1 MSTKSALR
9 ADLDA
14 EDRKTL
20 AEDRKRMERLG
31 KGSQLDD
38 WLAFGPGLLIRRRLA
53 KNIAGLAE
61 TDPAK
66 GHRYSRAFKEQME
79 MDGLYDR
86 TTKSDVM
93 KSTFTAVLWFYDDE
107 KLEERRR
114 EILEE
119 IRRNMTPGQRA
130 RFNSPISAQ
139 QRVLDELRTRGLA
152 PAKKPRA
159 PKPANDL
166 DQANARIVELEEEL
180 KSARSIAPVTD
191 IAEHAAE
198 PTDQV
203 GTTVDLQAYLEKRVN
218 ADGPSI
224 PSTGSPSSAD
234 PVPSNSAERKVLRR
248 KKRAQRSGCSAVRPP
263 SKTPKRRFT
272 DVTTR
277 PRKAWRSFRVRPKRS
292 CPRSAGS
299 SKRCDR
305 ACSASSHHRDRSAS
319 KIG

>member
-1 MSTKSALR
+1 MSTKSLLR
-9 ADLDA
+9 ADLVA
-14 EDRKTL
+14 KDRKTL

-31 KGSQLDD
+31 KGGQLDD

-66 GHRYSRAFKEQME
+66 GRRYSRAFKEQME

-86 TTKSDVM
+86 TTNAKSDVM

-152 PAKKPRA
+152 PAKKLRA

-180 KSARSIAPVTD
+180 ESARSIAPVTD

-198 PTDQV
+198 PTDPV
-203 GTTVDLQAYLEKRVN
+203 VATVDLQAYLEKRVN

-234 PVPSNSAERKVLRR
+234 PAPSGSAEPLALRCATGDGNYEAFKSRWVQYCEADFAALPAAMQTRFVTEVLGMSVPYGGTSRR
-248 KKRAQRSGCSAVRPP
+248 VSPP
-263 SKTPKRRFT
+263 PPPFSVELAAMMR
-272 DVTTR
+272 
-277 PRKAWRSFRVRPKRS
+277 
-292 CPRSAGS
+292 GL
-299 SKRCDR
+299 
-305 ACSASSHHRDRSAS
+305 
-319 KIG
+319 

>member
-1 MSTKSALR
+1 MSTKCALR

-20 AEDRKRMERLG
+20 AEDRKRMERLR

-66 GHRYSRAFKEQME
+66 GRRYSRAFKQQME
-79 MDGLYDR
+79 QDGLYDR

-107 KLEERRR
+107 KLEERRM

-152 PAKKPRA
+152 VAKKPRA

-198 PTDQV
+198 PTDPAV
-203 GTTVDLQAYLEKRVN
+203 TTVDSQAYLEKRVN
-218 ADGPSI
+218 AYGP
-224 PSTGSPSSAD
+224 PSTGADPQGSSAG
-234 PVPSNSAERKVLRR
+234 PPGLRR
-248 KKRAQRSGCSAVRPP
+248 PHGDGNFEAFKSLWGHYCAADFAALPVAMQTRFVTEVLAFHAFEPSYASTRDAV
-263 SKTPKRRFT
+263 FA
-272 DVTTR
+272 VN
-277 PRKAWRSFRVRPKRS
+277 VRNF
-292 CPRSAGS
+292 
-299 SKRCDR
+299 
-305 ACSASSHHRDRSAS
+305 
-319 KIG
+319 

>member
-79 MDGLYDR
+79 MDGLYD
-86 TTKSDVM
+86 
-93 KSTFTAVLWFYDDE
+93 STFTAVLRFYDDE

-119 IRRNMTPGQRA
+119 IGRNMTPGQRA
-130 RFNSPISAQ
+130 GSTRRSRLNS
-139 QRVLDELRTRGLA
+139 
-152 PAKKPRA
+152 
-159 PKPANDL
+159 
-166 DQANARIVELEEEL
+166 
-180 KSARSIAPVTD
+180 
-191 IAEHAAE
+191 
-198 PTDQV
+198 
-203 GTTVDLQAYLEKRVN
+203 
-218 ADGPSI
+218 
-224 PSTGSPSSAD
+224 GS
-234 PVPSNSAERKVLRR
+234 
-248 KKRAQRSGCSAVRPP
+248 
-263 SKTPKRRFT
+263 
-272 DVTTR
+272 
-277 PRKAWRSFRVRPKRS
+277 
-292 CPRSAGS
+292 
-299 SKRCDR
+299 
-305 ACSASSHHRDRSAS
+305 
-319 KIG
+319 

>member
-66 GHRYSRAFKEQME
+66 GHRYSRAFKQQME

-198 PTDQV
+198 
-203 GTTVDLQAYLEKRVN
+203 RVN

-224 PSTGSPSSAD
+224 PSTGSPSLAD
-234 PVPSNSAERKVLRR
+234 PQSSSAEPPGLRRTNGDGNFEAFRSRWVQYCAADFAVLPAAMQARFVTEVLSVPSGDPS
-248 KKRAQRSGCSAVRPP
+248 PP
-263 SKTPKRRFT
+263 SLPFS
-272 DVTTR
+272 VQL
-277 PRKAWRSFRVRPKRS
+277 
-292 CPRSAGS
+292 
-299 SKRCDR
+299 
-305 ACSASSHHRDRSAS
+305 ASMMNR
-319 KIG
+319 

>member
-66 GHRYSRAFKEQME
+66 GHRYSRGFKEQME

-119 IRRNMTPGQRA
+119 IRRNMTPGQRG
-130 RFNSPISAQ
+130 RFSA
-139 QRVLDELRTRGLA
+139 VA
-152 PAKKPRA
+152 PA
-159 PKPANDL
+159 
-166 DQANARIVELEEEL
+166 
-180 KSARSIAPVTD
+180 
-191 IAEHAAE
+191 
-198 PTDQV
+198 
-203 GTTVDLQAYLEKRVN
+203 
-218 ADGPSI
+218 
-224 PSTGSPSSAD
+224 
-234 PVPSNSAERKVLRR
+234 
-248 KKRAQRSGCSAVRPP
+248 
-263 SKTPKRRFT
+263 
-272 DVTTR
+272 
-277 PRKAWRSFRVRPKRS
+277 
-292 CPRSAGS
+292 
-299 SKRCDR
+299 
-305 ACSASSHHRDRSAS
+305 
-319 KIG
+319 

>member
-79 MDGLYDR
+79 MDGLYD
-86 TTKSDVM
+86 
-93 KSTFTAVLWFYDDE
+93 STFTAVLRFYDDE

-119 IRRNMTPGQRA
+119 IRRNMTPGQRG
-130 RFNSPISAQ
+130 RFSA
-139 QRVLDELRTRGLA
+139 VA
-152 PAKKPRA
+152 PA
-159 PKPANDL
+159 
-166 DQANARIVELEEEL
+166 
-180 KSARSIAPVTD
+180 
-191 IAEHAAE
+191 
-198 PTDQV
+198 
-203 GTTVDLQAYLEKRVN
+203 
-218 ADGPSI
+218 
-224 PSTGSPSSAD
+224 
-234 PVPSNSAERKVLRR
+234 
-248 KKRAQRSGCSAVRPP
+248 
-263 SKTPKRRFT
+263 
-272 DVTTR
+272 
-277 PRKAWRSFRVRPKRS
+277 
-292 CPRSAGS
+292 
-299 SKRCDR
+299 
-305 ACSASSHHRDRSAS
+305 
-319 KIG
+319 

>member
-1 MSTKSALR
+1 MSTKISLR
-9 ADLDA
+9 AELDA

-66 GHRYSRAFKEQME
+66 GRRYSRAFKQQME
-79 MDGLYDR
+79 QDGLYR
-86 TTKSDVM
+86 TKKSDVM
-93 KSTFTAVLWFYDDE
+93 KSTFTAVLWFYE
-107 KLEERRR
+107 EERRR

-180 KSARSIAPVTD
+180 KSARSIASVTD

-198 PTDQV
+198 PTDPV
-203 GTTVDLQAYLEKRVN
+203 VTTGDSRAYLEKCVN
-218 ADGPSI
+218 AYGPS
-224 PSTGSPSSAD
+224 STGMAD
-234 PVPSNSAERKVLRR
+234 PHLRR
-248 KKRAQRSGCSAVRPP
+248 ASRPP
-263 SKTPKRRFT
+263 PSLWRRKF
-272 DVTTR
+272 
-277 PRKAWRSFRVRPKRS
+277 RSF
-292 CPRSAGS
+292 
-299 SKRCDR
+299 
-305 ACSASSHHRDRSAS
+305 
-319 KIG
+319 

>member
-31 KGSQLDD
+31 KGGLLNDS
-38 WLAFGPGLLIRRRLA
+38 LAFGPGLLIRRRLA

-66 GHRYSRAFKEQME
+66 GHRYSRAFKQQME

-107 KLEERRR
+107 KLDERRR

-191 IAEHAAE
+191 IAEQAAE
-198 PTDQV
+198 PT
-203 GTTVDLQAYLEKRVN
+203 DLQAYLET
-218 ADGPSI
+218 AL
-224 PSTGSPSSAD
+224 TGMVD
-234 PVPSNSAERKVLRR
+234 DFVL
-248 KKRAQRSGCSAVRPP
+248 K
-263 SKTPKRRFT
+263 
-272 DVTTR
+272 
-277 PRKAWRSFRVRPKRS
+277 
-292 CPRSAGS
+292 
-299 SKRCDR
+299 
-305 ACSASSHHRDRSAS
+305 SASVDIPQALRGCEKAELERLLASVRSAS
-319 KIG
+319 QWLKDLEATVKGLSEPQRPFSVQLAEMMRGF

>member
-9 ADLDA
+9 ADLGA

-20 AEDRKRMERLG
+20 AEDRKRMDRLG

-66 GHRYSRAFKEQME
+66 GHRYSRAFKQQME

-139 QRVLDELRTRGLA
+139 QRVLDELRTLGLA

-191 IAEHAAE
+191 
-198 PTDQV
+198 
-203 GTTVDLQAYLEKRVN
+203 
-218 ADGPSI
+218 
-224 PSTGSPSSAD
+224 STGSPSLAD
-234 PVPSNSAERKVLRR
+234 PQSSSAEPPGLRR
-248 KKRAQRSGCSAVRPP
+248 TNGDENYKAFRSRWVQYCEADFAALPAEMQTRFVTEVLNLPAP
-263 SKTPKRRFT
+263 SGDP
-272 DVTTR
+272 
-277 PRKAWRSFRVRPKRS
+277 
-292 CPRSAGS
+292 S
-299 SKRCDR
+299 SP
-305 ACSASSHHRDRSAS
+305 SLPFSVQLASMMRM
-319 KIG
+319 

>member
-1 MSTKSALR
+1 MSPKSALR

-14 EDRKTL
+14 EERKTL

-61 TDPAK
+61 TNPAK

-79 MDGLYDR
+79 MDGLRDR

-139 QRVLDELRTRGLA
+139 QRVQDELRTRGLA
-152 PAKKPRA
+152 AAKKPRA
-159 PKPANDL
+159 PKPADNL

-180 KSARSIAPVTD
+180 KSARSIAPATD

-198 PTDQV
+198 PTNPV
-203 GTTVDLQAYLEKRVN
+203 VTTVDESVN

-234 PVPSNSAERKVLRR
+234 PAPSNSAEP
-248 KKRAQRSGCSAVRPP
+248 SAVGWEG
-263 SKTPKRRFT
+263 RRAWPEP
-272 DVTTR
+272 VRREQTR
-277 PRKAWRSFRVRPKRS
+277 
-292 CPRSAGS
+292 G
-299 SKRCDR
+299 
-305 ACSASSHHRDRSAS
+305 
-319 KIG
+319 

>member
-9 ADLDA
+9 ADLGA

-20 AEDRKRMERLG
+20 AEDRKRMEKLG

-66 GHRYSRAFKEQME
+66 GHRYSRAFKQQME

-86 TTKSDVM
+86 TTKSDLM

-119 IRRNMTPGQRA
+119 IGRNMTPGQRA

-191 IAEHAAE
+191 IAEHAAK
-198 PTDQV
+198 PTDPV
-203 GTTVDLQAYLEKRVN
+203 GHGRLAGVPGEARERRWPINSKHRKSVV
-218 ADGPSI
+218 GR
-224 PSTGSPSSAD
+224 SSA
-234 PVPSNSAERKVLRR
+234 EQLRR
-248 KKRAQRSGCSAVRPP
+248 AFRTPP
-263 SKTPKRRFT
+263 HQWRR
-272 DVTTR
+272 
-277 PRKAWRSFRVRPKRS
+277 KLRSF
-292 CPRSAGS
+292 
-299 SKRCDR
+299 
-305 ACSASSHHRDRSAS
+305 
-319 KIG
+319 